1 MSGKLRQ
8 KMVRLNKMN
17 PFSRGEA
24 AEIQRLLLPD
34 ETVIGM
40 VGGYYNAGMATIC
53 ATSKRLLL
61 VDKKWLRMS
70 YEDIRYKSINEVE
83 FSQQGF
89 LASVHF
95 YYTGRDLHF
104 RSWYRSELRSLSQ
117 YIQGQMFA
125 DGSRKDV
132 LGSVLKNNK
141 MASGVV
147 AGELHHDYVRS
158 RAERWKRA
166 TEFIESLA
174 LVQRAQARR

>member
-1 MSGKLRQ
+1 MAGRTRQ
-8 KMVRLNKMN
+8 KLIRLSKLN

-34 ETVIGM
+34 EVIVGM
-40 VGGYYNAGMATIC
+40 VGGYYSAGMATIC
-53 ATSKRLLL
+53 ATTKRLLL

-70 YEDIRYKSINEVE
+70 YEDIRYSSINEVQ

-95 YYTGRDLHF
+95 FYTGRDLHF
-104 RSWYRSELRSLSQ
+104 RSWYRSELRGLSQ

-125 DGSRKDV
+125 DGSRKET
-132 LGSVLKNNK
+132 LRPILKNNK
-141 MASGVV
+141 MASDVANGGV
-147 AGELHHDYVRS
+147 HHTYIIS

-166 TEFIESLA
+166 TEFIRSLA
-174 LVQRAQARR
+174 LVQRAQVRR